1 MFCCV
6 LEAESQETQGGGGGK
21 GSVWEHVS
29 VNHCRQQKKKESS
42 AASRDV
48 NLRLYI
54 PCRTECVWSC
64 LGHRLGSRGVYGR

>member
-21 GSVWEHVS
+21 GFCVGTCECKSLS
-29 VNHCRQQKKKESS
+29 TAKKKESS

>member
-6 LEAESQETQGGGGGK
+6 LEAESQETQGGGGK
-21 GSVWEHVS
+21 GFCVGTCECKSLS
-29 VNHCRQQKKKESS
+29 TAKKKESS